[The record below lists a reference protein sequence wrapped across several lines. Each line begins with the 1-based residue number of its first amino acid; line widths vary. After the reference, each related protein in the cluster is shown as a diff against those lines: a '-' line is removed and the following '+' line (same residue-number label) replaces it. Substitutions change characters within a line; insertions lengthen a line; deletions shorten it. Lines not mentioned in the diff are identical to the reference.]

1 MKQSRIS
8 RRRRAL
14 IECAPITEAVD
25 NDRAMLSALKRAKT
39 VNAEEL
45 ERQQNFDRAIAE
57 LVGKIPIPPE
67 IEQWFGTENLFA
79 GRNATGLRPPCSQ
92 RSWRSV

>member
-45 ERQQNFDRAIAE
+45 ERQQNFDRAIGWLYGCRCAAN
-57 LVGKIPIPPE
+57 K
-67 IEQWFGTENLFA
+67 
-79 GRNATGLRPPCSQ
+79 
-92 RSWRSV
+92 RSNWRSACLLRACQQPGWNTWQANRIGIDG